1 MNNKSIRQGD
11 VLLKPVDK
19 ASGTK
24 QGLNEYTVAH
34 GEQTGHHHTLYP
46 VTQGSKIS
54 LFTDNNK
61 RFIELKESWALRHQ
75 EHREIII
82 TPGIYEIWMEQE
94 YDPFER
100 MMKKVID

>member
-1 MNNKSIRQGD
+1 MNNKAIRQGD

-19 ASGTK
+19 TSGIK
-24 QGLNEYTVAH
+24 QELTEYTVAH

-46 VTQGSKIS
+46 LVEGSKIS
-54 LFTDNNK
+54 LFTDANK
-61 RFIELKESWALRHQ
+61 RFIELTDSWMLRHQ

-82 TPGIYEIWMEQE
+82 TPGIYEIGMEQE

-100 MMKKVID
+100 IMKKVVD